1 MSARQILLDG
11 LARDAGISGLVS
23 ELAPLHPRAS
33 AFPGE
38 VFPHLAAD
46 ALDWCGASRPGPL
59 AVAGLRG
66 QFLPGCTFR
75 GRRNKEVPVRGAG
88 RAGRQAEQVQR
99 DVAAAA
105 RHRVQEH
112 HGGGADGQ
120 DRDGQGPQAEL
131 ALADLA
137 DDEEDEQR
145 VDQVNVHAASVP
157 RGPRR
162 ARHPADG
169 SPG

>member
-1 MSARQILLDG
+1 MTSAAVQAPVPVMWCATLNREI
-11 LARDAGISGLVS
+11 ARRGPVGRGDVEDHPGADAGDPHARRQNTRRGPARPS
-23 ELAPLHPRAS
+23 APARRCVA
-33 AFPGE
+33 
-38 VFPHLAAD
+38 
-46 ALDWCGASRPGPL
+46 RPPTS
-59 AVAGLRG
+59 
-66 QFLPGCTFR
+66 P
-75 GRRNKEVPVRGAG
+75 G

-120 DRDGQGPQAEL
+120 DRDGQGPQVEL
-131 ALADLA
+131 VLADLA

-157 RGPRR
+157 RGPGQ
-162 ARHPADG
+162 AGHPVDG

>member
-1 MSARQILLDG
+1 MTSAAVQAPGPVMWCATLNRAMAGPPVGRGEVEDHPG
-11 LARDAGISGLVS
+11 ADAGDRHARRQDAGAAQRPAAGACPQVRSQ
-23 ELAPLHPRAS
+23 AACRA
-33 AFPGE
+33 
-38 VFPHLAAD
+38 
-46 ALDWCGASRPGPL
+46 
-59 AVAGLRG
+59 
-66 QFLPGCTFR
+66 Q
-75 GRRNKEVPVRGAG
+75 G

-99 DVAAAA
+99 DVAAAV

-120 DRDGQGPQAEL
+120 DRDGQGPQVQL
-131 ALADLA
+131 VLADLA

-157 RGPRR
+157 RGPGR
-162 ARHPADG
+162 ARHPVDG